1 VIIFISIIYFYF
13 FQKKSKRPQAQGPFY
28 AIPTLHL
35 EHEHPKGWGSGAVI
49 STIKNLPDH
58 TTCLKIVHSL
68 QTQGCAVIE
77 NLYENLCIE
86 KLTYEVNDILR
97 LELQKKSD
105 ENSKLQTVI
114 AKPGPFIEAVIYS
127 LSETLMK
134 NLNTAYEEWY
144 STESNRIL
152 ETAYTHPPMKFTKF
166 PGFNTQQ
173 LRLRFPG
180 IGLDPHVDRA
190 SAKLTVLY
198 YLNNQFEG
206 GELVV
211 HILSDE
217 KNKDLS
223 KRQEFAKDGGFSIIK
238 ELSQV
243 KIEPKMNRL
252 VVFWSDCVPHEVLDI
267 ASNRLSFQV
276 FISAEEIQT
285 PS

>member
-1 VIIFISIIYFYF
+1 MISSISNSK
-13 FQKKSKRPQAQGPFY
+13 KKS
-28 AIPTLHL
+28 
-35 EHEHPKGWGSGAVI
+35 E
-49 STIKNLPDH
+49 
-58 TTCLKIVHSL
+58 
-68 QTQGCAVIE
+68 
-77 NLYENLCIE
+77 
-86 KLTYEVNDILR
+86 
-97 LELQKKSD
+97 
-105 ENSKLQTVI
+105 ENSKLQTII

-134 NLNTAYEEWY
+134 NLNTAYEEWH
-144 STESNRIL
+144 STPDRIQ
-152 ETAYTHPPMKFTKF
+152 TAYTHPPMKFTKF

-173 LRLRFPG
+173 LRLRRPG

-198 YLNNQFEG
+198 YLNNQSEG
-206 GELVV
+206 GELVA

-223 KRQEFAKDGGFSIIK
+223 KRNEFAKDGGLSIIK

-276 FISAEEIQT
+276 FISAEEIEAA
-285 PS
+285 S